1 MKLAVFS
8 ALVLSL
14 VSGYAFA
21 GGAQTPEG
29 VPPPSDRPAAARLD
43 EAKCQAVW
51 KLTEREGDVLMA
63 DKAMPY
69 IVNFEMIDTN
79 KDGKISEAE
88 FTEGCNGG
96 WVLEPEKSEKMEP
109 SSPKP

>member
-1 MKLAVFS
+1 MKLVAFS
-8 ALVLSL
+8 AVALSL
-14 VSGYAFA
+14 SSGYAFA
-21 GGAQTPEG
+21 GGVQTQE
-29 VPPPSDRPAAARLD
+29 VSPPDRPAAARLD

-69 IVNFEMIDTN
+69 IVNFEMVDTN

-96 WVLEPEKSEKMEP
+96 WVLDAEKSDKM
-109 SSPKP
+109 KPRGPNP